1 MRKSFYI
8 DTEPAFGNLISRA
21 CADGLALSLRF
32 SDGDILHC
40 KKGGKSYIEQGFK
53 GRLGYL
59 QHYDIILDEGV
70 TLPVIITRPDLYVA
84 YLMHANKN
92 IQLWDAEND
101 CVATLRERRGRYIYL
116 PAGRYSLRLSAGRYQ
131 LFGFY
136 FDVGIFDSGADRT
149 FSFLQP
155 LLEAHRQQAST
166 PLLSPDFSV
175 GRMTESYIQSLC
187 KNLKKHDLD
196 SQVYIISQ
204 LKELIKLSKRKI
216 HSELGVSEPHHAILQ
231 NAKDLIEQGVDTQ
244 GMDYGVSAL
253 EKILPIGKA
262 NLQLLFKKHFGITP
276 NNYKKKYIIEKSK
289 DMLSA
294 GYPVISIVDALGF
307 MHERSFYRLFKK
319 LTGYSPKT
327 YLNLSKRNDH
337 IK

>member
-1 MRKSFYI
+1 MRKSFFI
-8 DTEPAFGNLISRA
+8 ETEHIFGAPLPTARG
-21 CADGLALSLRF
+21 DGMVPSLPF
-32 SDGDILHC
+32 SDGDILYR
-40 KKGGKSYIEQGFK
+40 KKNRKSCIEQVFK

-59 QHYDIILDEGV
+59 QHYDITLDEV
-70 TLPVIITRPDLYVA
+70 TTLPVTITRPDLYTA
-84 YLMHANKN
+84 YPMHADKN
-92 IQLWDAEND
+92 IQLRNVENE
-101 CVATLRERRGRYIYL
+101 CIATLRKRRGRYIYL
-116 PAGRYSLRLSAGRYQ
+116 PAGQYSLWLSAGNYQ

-136 FDVGIFDSGADRT
+136 FDVGIFDSGADRA

-155 LLEAHRQQAST
+155 LLDAHRQQAPAS
-166 PLLSPDFSV
+166 LLSPDFSV
-175 GRMTESYIQSLC
+175 GRTTESYIRSLC

-216 HSELGVSEPHHAILQ
+216 YSELGVSELQHTILQ
-231 NAKDLIEQGVDTQ
+231 NAKDLIQQGVDTQ
-244 GMDYGVSAL
+244 GVNYTVSAL
-253 EKILPIGKA
+253 TKILPIGKA

-276 NNYKKKYIIEKSK
+276 NNYKKNYIIEKSK
-289 DMLSA
+289 DMLSV

-307 MHERSFYRLFKK
+307 KHERSFYRLFKK